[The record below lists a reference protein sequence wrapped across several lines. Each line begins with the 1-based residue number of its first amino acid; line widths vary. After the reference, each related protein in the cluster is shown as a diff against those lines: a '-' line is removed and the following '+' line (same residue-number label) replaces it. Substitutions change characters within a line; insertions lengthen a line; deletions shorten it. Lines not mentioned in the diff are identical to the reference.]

1 MNNIESLPNLFDI
14 TVLTAL
20 FNWKKWCNDI
30 VTLRLSFTKSSSTE
44 SVSSFIFWLTP
55 PKYRWKSWNW
65 QDFIFNLILQNST
78 LILRSF
84 SRKNIDIGFSG
95 IDLLKES
102 EINIQNKIKVI
113 KKYEFG
119 KANLVLAIPDLWI
132 DVQTLLD
139 LDEVADEFKKKKKKL
154 LRVATKYPNLTRE
167 FLYSKG
173 VTQFQLVKSL
183 GSTEVAPFTGTAEI
197 ISDITSTGAT
207 LKANNLREL
216 RDGEILKSQA
226 SMMVS
231 KLSANK
237 NGIKKL
243 LKLLSNS

>member
-1 MNNIESLPNLFDI
+1 MNKNIVNIGIPSKGRL
-14 TVLTAL
+14 
-20 FNWKKWCNDI
+20 KND
-30 VTLRLSFTKSSSTE
+30 TLRIFKKKKLRIYSERGERDLFGYINRISNIKIIYLHARECIEQLS
-44 SVSSFIFWLTP
+44 LG
-55 PKYRWKSWNW
+55 
-65 QDFIFNLILQNST
+65 
-78 LILRSF
+78 
-84 SRKNIDIGFSG
+84 NIDVGFSG

-113 KKYEFG
+113 KKYQFG
-119 KANLVLAIPDLWI
+119 KANLVLAIPDLWL

-154 LRVATKYPNLTRE
+154 LRVATKYPNLTRQ

-207 LKANNLREL
+207 LKANNLRVL
-216 RDGEILKSQA
+216 KDGEILKSQA
-226 SMMVS
+226 CLMMS
-231 KLSANK
+231 KLSLRKA
-237 NGIKKL
+237 GIKKIIN
-243 LKLLSNS
+243 LLSK

>member
-1 MNNIESLPNLFDI
+1 MNKNTINIGIPSKGRLRNDTLKIFKKKKLRIYSERGERDLFGYIKRISNIKIIYLHARECIEQLSLG
-14 TVLTAL
+14 
-20 FNWKKWCNDI
+20 
-30 VTLRLSFTKSSSTE
+30 
-44 SVSSFIFWLTP
+44 
-55 PKYRWKSWNW
+55 
-65 QDFIFNLILQNST
+65 
-78 LILRSF
+78 
-84 SRKNIDIGFSG
+84 NIDVGFSG

-139 LDEVADEFKKKKKKL
+139 LDEVADEFKKNKKKL
-154 LRVATKYPNLTRE
+154 LRVATKYPNLTRQ
-167 FLYSKG
+167 FLYSKS

-207 LKANNLREL
+207 LKANNLRIL
-216 RDGEILKSQA
+216 KDGEILKSQA
-226 SMMVS
+226 CLMIS
-231 KLSANK
+231 KKSLNK
-237 NGIKKL
+237 KRIKSLIKIFS
-243 LKLLSNS
+243 KK